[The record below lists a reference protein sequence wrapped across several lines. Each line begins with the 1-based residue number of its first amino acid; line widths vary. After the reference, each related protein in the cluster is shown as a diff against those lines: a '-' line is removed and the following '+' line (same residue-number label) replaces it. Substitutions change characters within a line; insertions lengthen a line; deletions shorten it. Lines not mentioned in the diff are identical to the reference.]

1 MNNIWR
7 NIIAVIVGLVIG
19 HTLNYTL
26 FTVGHSMFPIEGIDP
41 NNFEDLK
48 RVMPTLS
55 FKYFIFP
62 FLAHAL
68 GTLAAAW
75 TASLIAKNN
84 KMTFALS
91 MGGVFLL
98 GGIAAAYMIP
108 APTWFVVTDLLLAY
122 IPMAWLGGKLSTL
135 K

>member
-1 MNNIWR
+1 MNTILR
-7 NIIAVIVGLVIG
+7 NILAVIIGLLIG
-19 HTLNYTL
+19 HALNFAL
-26 FTVGHSMFPIEGIDP
+26 IKLGHNTFPIIGIDP
-41 NNFEDLK
+41 NNLEDLK

-68 GTLAAAW
+68 GTLAGAW
-75 TASLIAKNN
+75 SVSLIAKNH
-84 KMTFALS
+84 KMAFAMG
-91 MGGVFLL
+91 MGGIFLI
-98 GGIAAAYMIP
+98 GGIVAANMIP